1 MSKLIKNN
9 PISVALRTNEV
20 DNELREKLDYVAE
33 SFVEIGGLL
42 SIIKDEKLYE
52 SYEYKDIYEYAEDRY
67 SLSKTTVKN
76 FIAIFKKFGYIDDI
90 ETLWIRLNDDYKNF
104 NYSQLVELVSVPD
117 DKLIDYNPSMT
128 VKEIRSNKR
137 LDKSI
142 NEFVKELKVIYNEIN
157 KIKDKLTCIKLN
169 DKEIK
174 FEEIDENL
182 INEYSCDLNINW
194 NFGYSVNGKELR
206 SSFDIKIYYDE
217 DIIYKK
223 IILRDCM
230 DNKYTTILESTHYNL
245 FDYCIEEVF
254 LDIDNNLFLAIK
266 KYLELD
272 SALIEDYKYNKK
284 EIKIY
289 NSLEDLKCAIENEN
303 LYCYNLKSFELLYN
317 CFSKFHKDT
326 NYKHKLYFEYFN
338 DLALY
343 IERKDINYRDNPFDI
358 TIQKIKLTTSYKC
371 FNIYNLNTKKS
382 FDLDI
387 YSLLKYLYDYN
398 NFIDAGNLY
407 FYFIELTS
415 PTSD

>member
-9 PISVALRTNEV
+9 PISVALRTNDV

-90 ETLWIRLNDDYKNF
+90 ETLWIRLNDDYKDF

-117 DKLIDYNPSMT
+117 DKLIEYNPSMT

-174 FEEIDENL
+174 FDEIDEDL

-194 NFGYSVNGKELR
+194 NFGYLVNGKELR

-217 DIIYKK
+217 DVIYKK
-223 IILRDCM
+223 IILRECM
-230 DNKYTTILESTHYNL
+230 DNKYTTILDSTHYNL

-266 KYLELD
+266 KYLEFDL
-272 SALIEDYKYNKK
+272 SFTKIVKEEKK
-284 EIKIY
+284 EYIIY
-289 NSLEDLKCAIENEN
+289 SLEELDKLKEKLNFYEYSYDKYKLWFN
-303 LYCYNLKSFELLYN
+303 FLKKYSP
-317 CFSKFHKDT
+317 SKSKVYFI
-326 NYKHKLYFEYFN
+326 YKNKLE
-338 DLALY
+338 LY
-343 IERKDINYRDNPFDI
+343 IEFLDNPFDLFNNKN
-358 TIQKIKLTTSYKC
+358 KILVNLQYSMIEFK
-371 FNIYNLNTKKS
+371 NLNNNQICHID
-382 FDLDI
+382 FYDILDKI
-387 YSLLKYLYDYN
+387 YPIDIIQ
-398 NFIDAGNLY
+398 FILNK
-407 FYFIELTS
+407 TS
-415 PTSD
+415 PMSD